1 MDSVSFSLDALLCGL
16 KEADAPIQVE
26 VMMIHQK
33 EKPQKDT
40 NDYADD
46 VARFMTL
53 VTEENAQLADLL
65 VSHYISYF
73 STCGLCL
80 NQDKWSRAKTK
91 DKRSNPKQRR

>member
-1 MDSVSFSLDALLCGL
+1 MDALLCGL

-40 NDYADD
+40 NEYVDD

-53 VTEENAQLADLL
+53 VTEENAQLAADLL

-80 NQDKWSRAKTK
+80 NQDKCAFIVIWSRAKTK